1 MFSLLVVSMACL
13 YGEIRFSRV
22 RFPLRLERPGSGDY
36 IYFYYWLHVVSFY
49 FLFPTCWNMFVSIM
63 VINYVQGFQ
72 IYLYVVKMNASI

>member
-22 RFPLRLERPGSGDY
+22 QFPLRLERPGSGND
-36 IYFYYWLHVVSFY
+36 IYFCYRLHVVSF
-49 FLFPTCWNMFVSIM
+49 FFFPTCWNMFVSII